1 MRFERVRWV
10 TRGLLALWLCAG
22 ASAACGSSSSNG
34 PGPSKDG
41 GLDTGVV
48 VTLDGGASSSSS
60 SSSSTDDGGTDSGLT
75 IGLPGR
81 PGQDMVAGGT
91 LARSANFTLLLT
103 VGESPGSNGVMT
115 STNDRAITGLVG
127 TTTP

>member
-10 TRGLLALWLCAG
+10 TRALLSLWLCAG
-22 ASAACGSSSSNG
+22 ASAACGSSNSNG

-41 GLDTGVV
+41 GLDTGVG
-48 VTLDGGASSSSS
+48 VTPDGASSSS

-115 STNDRAITGLVG
+115 STNYRAITGLVG